1 MRCAFVISL
10 FAHLL
15 AFSLLIEVAGVRP
28 DMKGVVTGQS
38 SVNYKIITDEN

>member
-28 DMKGVVTGQS
+28 DKRTTHAGSVTPA
-38 SVNYKIITDEN
+38 